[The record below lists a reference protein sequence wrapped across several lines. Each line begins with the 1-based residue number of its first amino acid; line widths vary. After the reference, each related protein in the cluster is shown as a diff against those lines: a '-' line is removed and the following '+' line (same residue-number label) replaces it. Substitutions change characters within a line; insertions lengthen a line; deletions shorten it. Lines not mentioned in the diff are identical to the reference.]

1 MKLLIGFVVG
11 VVVASTA
18 SLFAQS
24 WGIGEDSRYAREGR
38 DWQLLWQQQQLDE
51 ARRYESLPDP
61 CRR

>member
-1 MKLLIGFVVG
+1 MKLLMGFVLG
-11 VVVASTA
+11 VLVASTA

-24 WGIGEDSRYAREGR
+24 WGLGEDSRYAREGR
-38 DWQLLWQQQQLDE
+38 DLQMLWQQQQLDE